1 MKPLVIAVLL
11 ALLGAAMPASAGSH
25 MPIEG
30 IGSTC
35 LETILRNCRVL
46 TAGYVN
52 ADGGDRDG
60 EPMLAWQTQTGFTP
74 KTASWAGS
82 CCFSMLPANGP

>member
-60 EPMLAWQTQTGFTP
+60 EPMLAWPRPTSLP
-74 KTASWAGS
+74 LVAIAPTAP
-82 CCFSMLPANGP
+82 LPRRWR

>member
-46 TAGYVN
+46 KIGRAHV
-52 ADGGDRDG
+52 
-60 EPMLAWQTQTGFTP
+60 
-74 KTASWAGS
+74 
-82 CCFSMLPANGP
+82 